1 MKPIAVWLSISLH
14 LVLLL
19 VSYLNL
25 GNLGSKYMLKDSG
38 HAVFDFVAIGAK
50 SKAPVLSTQSA
61 RASKNK
67 THSDLKQ
74 TDNQESST
82 HSQNNEPNKNNQKND
97 KKKDKTKDN
106 KKADNNTSLKKS
118 DKKKNKPTRVPAKT
132 NDKKQNR
139 SSDKATKP
147 KRANKALVNMN
158 DNKKKI
164 VDNKKGIKSSFD
176 SVIDNALA
184 DGETENS
191 GMNAEEIG
199 DTLTAT
205 QIDLV
210 RETIRPCWHFPA
222 GLKDAD
228 QLVVDIQMELN
239 EDGYVKSASIVDK
252 ARMTHDTGFR
262 TAAESALRAVLDPAC
277 NPLPLPKEK
286 YKEWRNLE
294 LSFNPKDWT

>member
-1 MKPIAVWLSISLH
+1 MSKDKDNKPE
-14 LVLLL
+14 
-19 VSYLNL
+19 
-25 GNLGSKYMLKDSG
+25 D
-38 HAVFDFVAIGAK
+38 GAK
-50 SKAPVLSTQSA
+50 T
-61 RASKNK
+61 
-67 THSDLKQ
+67 T
-74 TDNQESST
+74 
-82 HSQNNEPNKNNQKND
+82 ND
-97 KKKDKTKDN
+97 KATDN
-106 KKADNNTSLKKS
+106 KKADNNTSLKKN

-252 ARMTHDTGFR
+252 ARMAHDTGFR